1 MLPVSPQADSK
12 RGNLTRLAIELP
24 LLLASGFKSKSELAK
39 HFGCDKKTIKR
50 LVDEL
55 SFHYRITEEKR
66 GREVFYGFADGYTF
80 RPPALKPAEVA
91 ALWLA
96 QKAVLMDGS
105 SPRWPLSQDGRS
117 LLEKLR
123 ATLPSELATYLDELA
138 AVYGTALVPA
148 KDYTP
153 HLETLNQ
160 VLTAAIGKQRVEV
173 EYVSL
178 SSRRPKTRR
187 YDTYGLYFDPNGG
200 TLKTFGY
207 DSRRRGIVT
216 LAIDHMRRVTLLDE
230 WFTLPPDFT
239 SVQSYLE
246 RYHFNGFFGAPTRV
260 RLRFFGVTSQVFR
273 ERQHHV
279 TQRIVNHTPATRGRP
294 ETVDIEMTV
303 ARGRGL
309 ERFILSWL
317 PEVEVLAPA
326 ALRQR
331 IEDCC
336 LGRARVLPPSAYR
349 PQPPVAV
356 NERA

>member
-24 LLLASGFKSKSELAK
+24 LLLASGFKSKTELAR

-50 LVDEL
+50 LIDEL

-66 GREVFYGFADGYTF
+66 GREVFYGFAEGYIF

-105 SPRWPLSQDGRS
+105 STRLPLGQYGRS

-123 ATLPSELATYLDELA
+123 ATLPPTLAAHLDELA
-138 AVYGTALVPA
+138 AVYGTALIPA

-153 HLETLNQ
+153 HIETLNQ
-160 VLTAAIGKQRVEV
+160 VLTAAIEKRRIEI

-178 SSRRPKTRR
+178 GSQRLRSRR

-207 DSRRRGIVT
+207 DSRRRGIVS
-216 LAIDHMRRVTLLDE
+216 LAIDHMRRVTLLE
-230 WFTLPPDFT
+230 ERFALPPNFT

-246 RYHFNGFFGAPTRV
+246 RYYFNGFFGAPVRV
-260 RLRFFGVTSQVFR
+260 RLRFFGITARVFQ

-279 TQRIVNHTPATRGRP
+279 TQRVINYIPAAQGRP
-294 ETVDIEMTV
+294 EMVDVEMTV

-317 PEVEVLAPA
+317 PEVEVLGPA
-326 ALRQR
+326 WLRRR
-331 IEDCC
+331 IEACR

-349 PQPPVAV
+349 PRLPVAI
-356 NERA
+356 NEQA